1 MTIHLLKYIHC
12 VFSCSQRFQKT
23 YEALEEEGLA
33 EKKQLQALHQQRV
46 QSDLNDKKRH
56 AMEHYMD
63 ALTTP
68 DADVSV
74 AESVALSDPFLL
86 VY

>member
-1 MTIHLLKYIHC
+1 M
-12 VFSCSQRFQKT
+12 
-23 YEALEEEGLA
+23 A

-68 DADVSV
+68 DADVSIRSCSKSLSLPYYFC
-74 AESVALSDPFLL
+74 SVVLRMISYEL
-86 VY
+86 